1 MTIID
6 IIAQYSTVIGWVFG
20 LIGLVFMLY
29 MKSKFVPIEQH
40 NDLRK
45 EFDIAVRRVDH
56 IETKVAQLPDTAAIH
71 NLIIQITRLEGE
83 LKSVMTRFEGVDG
96 IAELLQTQV
105 NRIEDF
111 LKNKT

>member
-1 MTIID
+1 MSFIEIISQFGD
-6 IIAQYSTVIGWVFG
+6 VIGWIFAG
-20 LIGLVFMLY
+20 IGFVFMLY
-29 MKSKFVPIEQH
+29 MRSKFVPIEAH
-40 NDLRK
+40 DKLKTAFDMAVLRV
-45 EFDIAVRRVDH
+45 ER
-56 IETKVAQLPDTAAIH
+56 IEIKVAQLPDTAAIN

-96 IAELLQTQV
+96 IAELLQAQV